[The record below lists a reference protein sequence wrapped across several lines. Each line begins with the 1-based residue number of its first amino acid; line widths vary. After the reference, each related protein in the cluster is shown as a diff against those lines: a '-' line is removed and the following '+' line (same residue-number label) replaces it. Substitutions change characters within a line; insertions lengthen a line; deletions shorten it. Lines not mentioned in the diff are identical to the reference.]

1 MKFIKTVNLVEKSEI
16 NIEILKKDH
25 KEFIKN
31 NKIILKTQQRLKI
44 ERHEIALS
52 SDDDKRM
59 ESIDSM
65 ETYTYGISKDLVS
78 EKEGIK
84 CSNIIKR
91 YQKINFDDITKGNI
105 EKCNRNWQQ
114 IPDHTYRILIIGDS
128 GSGKTISLVQ
138 NLFIC

>member
-84 CSNIIKR
+84 CSNIIKP
-91 YQKINFDDITKGNI
+91 YQKD
-105 EKCNRNWQQ
+105 
-114 IPDHTYRILIIGDS
+114 
-128 GSGKTISLVQ
+128 
-138 NLFIC
+138 

>member
-1 MKFIKTVNLVEKSEI
+1 MKIIKTVNLVEKSEI
-16 NIEILKKDH
+16 NKEILKKDH

-44 ERHEIALS
+44 ERHKIALS

-91 YQKINFDDITKGNI
+91 YQKD
-105 EKCNRNWQQ
+105 
-114 IPDHTYRILIIGDS
+114 
-128 GSGKTISLVQ
+128 
-138 NLFIC
+138 

>member
-1 MKFIKTVNLVEKSEI
+1 MKIIKTVNLVEKSEI
-16 NIEILKKDH
+16 NKEILKKDH

-91 YQKINFDDITKGNI
+91 YQKD
-105 EKCNRNWQQ
+105 
-114 IPDHTYRILIIGDS
+114 
-128 GSGKTISLVQ
+128 
-138 NLFIC
+138 

>member
-1 MKFIKTVNLVEKSEI
+1 MKIIKTVNLVEKSEI

-91 YQKINFDDITKGNI
+91 YQKD
-105 EKCNRNWQQ
+105 
-114 IPDHTYRILIIGDS
+114 
-128 GSGKTISLVQ
+128 
-138 NLFIC
+138 

>member
-91 YQKINFDDITKGNI
+91 YQKD
-105 EKCNRNWQQ
+105 
-114 IPDHTYRILIIGDS
+114 
-128 GSGKTISLVQ
+128 
-138 NLFIC
+138 